1 MNYNVALNLMKDTRI
16 QSWLP
21 LFHVLLAFLLSRFV
35 IIITGYSGQA
45 LFLAASHDQGI
56 LDLFCKWDCGWYM
69 PLIQNGYDIIPQGHE
84 NKDAANWAFFPAFP
98 MISRFTGMIFSIPYL
113 YASYLVSNISFCFA
127 LILFYKYTAL
137 TLSKQQAIFATYL
150 FAFFPYSFYFS
161 IPYTEGLFT
170 LLLIAVFY
178 FMATHRWLL
187 AGIAAAILSAT
198 RNIGVFIIFPML
210 IIAVQQFGFRKLLR
224 LEGDSIKAIFAIL
237 LAPLGLFLYMFFLY
251 LHMGDPLAFAHVQV
265 AWGHKISNPL
275 KYLTRGLL
283 SFDWPAAYLA
293 SFAIAS
299 IICGIL
305 LLKIKRYSEG
315 IMTLILILIPASAG
329 LASLPR
335 YCVVAFPIYI
345 YLALIVK
352 STKLQYIMLA
362 IAIIL
367 NSLLVLAWITAKNF
381 MV

>member
-1 MNYNVALNLMKDTRI
+1 MNYKSALTLMKDTRI
-16 QSWLP
+16 QSTLS
-21 LFHVLLAFLLSRFV
+21 LFYILLAFLLSRLV
-35 IIITGYSGQA
+35 IIITGYLGQA
-45 LFLAASHDQGI
+45 LFLATNHDQTI

-69 PLIQNGYDIIPQGHE
+69 PLIQNGYDMIPQGHE

-98 MISRFTGMIFSIPYL
+98 LASRFTSIFFSIPYL
-113 YASYLVSNISFCFA
+113 TAAYLVSNISFLFA
-127 LILFYKYTAL
+127 LIFFYKYTAL
-137 TLSKQQAIFATYL
+137 TLSKQQTIFATYL

-178 FMATHRWLL
+178 FSATNRWLL
-187 AGIAAAILSAT
+187 AGIAAALLSAT

-210 IIAVQQFGFRKLLR
+210 IIAIQQFGFRKLLR
-224 LEGDSIKAIFAIL
+224 LEADSIKAIFAIL
-237 LAPLGLFLYMFFLY
+237 IAPLGLFLYMFFLY
-251 LHMGDPLAFAHVQV
+251 LHVGDPLAFSHVQV

-315 IMTLILILIPASAG
+315 IMTLIFVLIPASAG
-329 LASLPR
+329 VASPR

-367 NSLLVLAWITAKNF
+367 NSFLVLAWITAKNF

>member
-1 MNYNVALNLMKDTRI
+1 
-16 QSWLP
+16 
-21 LFHVLLAFLLSRFV
+21 
-35 IIITGYSGQA
+35 
-45 LFLAASHDQGI
+45 
-56 LDLFCKWDCGWYM
+56 M
-69 PLIQNGYDIIPQGHE
+69 PLIQNGYDIIPQGHA

-98 MISRFTGMIFSIPYL
+98 LASRFTSIFFSIPYL
-113 YASYLVSNISFCFA
+113 HAAYLVSNISFFFV
-127 LILFYKYTAL
+127 LIFFYKYTAL
-137 TLSKQQAIFATYL
+137 TLSKQQTIFATYL

-178 FMATHRWLL
+178 FAATNRWLL

-210 IIAVQQFGFRKLLR
+210 IIAIQQFGFRKLLR
-224 LEGDSIKAIFAIL
+224 FEGDSIRAAFAIL
-237 LAPLGLFLYMFFLY
+237 IAPLGLFLYMFFLY
-251 LHMGDPLAFAHVQV
+251 LKVGDPLAFSHIQL
-265 AWGHKISNPL
+265 AWGRKVSNPL
-275 KYLTRGLL
+275 RHLAGGLL

-293 SFAIAS
+293 SFAIVS

-315 IMTLILILIPASAG
+315 AMTLILTLIPASTG

-335 YCVVAFPIYI
+335 YCIVAFPLYI
-345 YLALIVK
+345 FLALIVK
-352 STKLQYIMLA
+352 SAKLQYTILA
-362 IAIIL
+362 IAVIL
-367 NSLLVLAWITAKNF
+367 NSLLIFAWINSKNF